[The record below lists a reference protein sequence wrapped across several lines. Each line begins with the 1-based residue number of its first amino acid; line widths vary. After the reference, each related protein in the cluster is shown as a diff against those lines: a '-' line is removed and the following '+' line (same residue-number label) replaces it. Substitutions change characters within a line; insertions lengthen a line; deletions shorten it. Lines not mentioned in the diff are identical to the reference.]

1 MLPLYKFTALMG
13 QRKLGKRIQDKL
25 LNNLTNIA
33 GGKVNNLKHYV
44 LYTITALL
52 WAFIILFVVF
62 SEPAFGYANN
72 KEFIESVN
80 KCADY
85 LEKNIKKEDRI
96 PRKLLLAQAALES
109 NYGRSRYAREGNN
122 LMGIYQ
128 FKNLHTGMAP
138 RDNPNATF
146 RVARFQSKCHS
157 IKYYMNLLNTKD
169 SYVSFRNERLL
180 QSKLRTNDVN
190 RYFHL
195 LYNYSTNPEYPQL
208 LIRTH
213 KEIKDLGF

>member
-44 LYTITALL
+44 LYTITALI
-52 WAFIILFVVF
+52 WAFIILFLIF

-128 FKNLHTGMAP
+128 FKNLHTGMTP
-138 RDNPNATF
+138 RDNPNASF

-169 SYVSFRNERLL
+169 SYISFRNERLL
-180 QSKLRTNDVN
+180 QSKLRVNDVN

-195 LYNYSTNPEYPQL
+195 LYNYSTNSEYPQL
-208 LIRTH
+208 LIRTYR
-213 KEIKDLGF
+213 EIKDLGF

>member
-1 MLPLYKFTALMG
+1 
-13 QRKLGKRIQDKL
+13 
-25 LNNLTNIA
+25 
-33 GGKVNNLKHYV
+33 VNNLKDYILIYGV
-44 LYTITALL
+44 AIVI
-52 WAFIILFVVF
+52 WVVIILFVVL
-62 SEPAFGYANN
+62 SQPAFGYTNN
-72 KEFIESVN
+72 TEFIQSVN

-85 LEKNIKKEDRI
+85 LERGMKKEDKI

-109 NYGRSRYAREGNN
+109 NYGRSRYAKEGNN

-128 FKNLHTGMAP
+128 FKNLHTGMTP

-146 RVARFQSKCHS
+146 RVAKFQSKCDS

-169 SYVSFRNERLL
+169 AYISFRNERLL
-180 QSKLRTNDVN
+180 QSKLRVNDVN

-195 LYNYSTNPEYPQL
+195 LYNYSTNKEYPQL

-213 KEIKDLGF
+213 KEIVALGF

>member
-1 MLPLYKFTALMG
+1 
-13 QRKLGKRIQDKL
+13 
-25 LNNLTNIA
+25 
-33 GGKVNNLKHYV
+33 VNNLKHYV
-44 LYTITALL
+44 LYAITALL

-72 KEFIESVN
+72 REFIQSVN

-96 PRKLLLAQAALES
+96 PRKLLLTQAALES
-109 NYGRSRYAREGNN
+109 NYGRSRYAKEGNN

-128 FKNLHTGMAP
+128 FKNLHNGMTP

-146 RVARFQSKCHS
+146 RVARFKSKCHS
-157 IKYYMNLLNTKD
+157 ISYYINLLNTKD
-169 SYVSFRNERLL
+169 SYKSFRNEREL
-180 QSKLRTNDVN
+180 QSKIRVNDVN
-190 RYFHL
+190 RYFNL

-208 LIRTH
+208 LKRTY
-213 KEIKDLGF
+213 KEIVEMGF

>member
-1 MLPLYKFTALMG
+1 M
-13 QRKLGKRIQDKL
+13 
-25 LNNLTNIA
+25 
-33 GGKVNNLKHYV
+33 NNLKHYV

-138 RDNPNATF
+138 RDNPNASF
-146 RVARFQSKCHS
+146 RVAKFKSKCHS
-157 IKYYMNLLNTKD
+157 ISYYMNLLNTKD

-208 LIRTH
+208 LIRTY

>member
-1 MLPLYKFTALMG
+1 
-13 QRKLGKRIQDKL
+13 
-25 LNNLTNIA
+25 
-33 GGKVNNLKHYV
+33 VNNLKHYV
-44 LYTITALL
+44 LYAITALL

-62 SEPAFGYANN
+62 SEPAFGYSNN

-80 KCADY
+80 KCADH

-109 NYGRSRYAREGNN
+109 NYGRSRYAKEGNN

-128 FKNLHTGMAP
+128 FKNLHTGMTPA
-138 RDNPNATF
+138 NNTNATF
-146 RVARFQSKCHS
+146 RVAKFRSKCHS
-157 IKYYMNLLNTKD
+157 IEYYMNLLNTKD

-180 QSKLRTNDVN
+180 QSKTRTNDVN
-190 RYFHL
+190 RYFNL

-208 LIRTH
+208 LKRTY
-213 KEIKDLGF
+213 KEITNMGF

>member
-1 MLPLYKFTALMG
+1 
-13 QRKLGKRIQDKL
+13 
-25 LNNLTNIA
+25 
-33 GGKVNNLKHYV
+33 VNNLKHYV
-44 LYTITALL
+44 LYGSIALL
-52 WAFIILFVVF
+52 WVFIILFVVF

-72 KEFIESVN
+72 KEFIQSVN

-109 NYGRSRYAREGNN
+109 NYGRSRYAKEGNN

-128 FKNLHTGMAP
+128 FKNLHTGMTPAN
-138 RDNPNATF
+138 NPNATF
-146 RVARFQSKCHS
+146 RVAKFRSKCHS
-157 IKYYMNLLNTKD
+157 IEYYMNLLNTKD

-180 QSKLRTNDVN
+180 QSKTRTNDVN
-190 RYFHL
+190 RYFNL

-208 LIRTH
+208 LKRTY
-213 KEIKDLGF
+213 KEITNMGF

>member
-1 MLPLYKFTALMG
+1 M
-13 QRKLGKRIQDKL
+13 
-25 LNNLTNIA
+25 
-33 GGKVNNLKHYV
+33 NNLKHYV
-44 LYTITALL
+44 LYGSIALL
-52 WAFIILFVVF
+52 WVFIILFVVF

-72 KEFIESVN
+72 KEFIQSVN

-109 NYGRSRYAREGNN
+109 NYGRSRYAKEGNN

-128 FKNLHTGMAP
+128 FKNLHTGMTPAN
-138 RDNPNATF
+138 NPNATF
-146 RVARFQSKCHS
+146 RVAKFRSKCHS
-157 IKYYMNLLNTKD
+157 IEYYMNLLNTKD

-180 QSKLRTNDVN
+180 QSKTRTNDVN
-190 RYFHL
+190 RYFNL

-208 LIRTH
+208 LKRTY
-213 KEIKDLGF
+213 KEITNMGF